1 MGGSNVGEVPNVQS
15 ICGASLARQWHC
27 GVGHTH
33 GSSHESCSGLE
44 FKKMFQNI
52 I

>member
-1 MGGSNVGEVPNVQS
+1 MGGSNVGEVPNMQS
-15 ICGASLARQWHC
+15 ICGVSLPRQWHC

-33 GSSHESCSGLE
+33 SSSHELHSNLE
-44 FKKMFQNI
+44 LKMFQNI